1 MLDVPMPPEGDEA
14 RLLRDT
20 MRRFVDQR
28 LIPLEAQHPSGVPM
42 AVKEALRDEAAALG
56 LHALDVPEEGGGSG
70 LSHVA
75 QTVFWEELG
84 RAAALPARESYVFG
98 PLVGAVLAGLRGD
111 QKLRWLDPV
120 LRGERSPCFAQT
132 EADAGSDPG
141 AMRTRAV
148 RDGDGYVITGVKRF
162 ITGADKADFAQ
173 VVARTDPAKGTR
185 GLSLFLVNLR
195 APGVRVGTGEPTLSG
210 DRPCEVVFDGVR
222 VPAGDR
228 VGAEGDGFRL
238 GQAWITHGRVMRH
251 GARSCGVAERCLEM
265 GATQARARTTFGAPL
280 ADRQAVRFMLAD
292 TYRELQSARAL
303 TLRAAAAMDAG
314 ADARLPS
321 WLAKVEGTECALR
334 AADRC
339 LQIHGGSGLTTA
351 LPIERMWREARSF
364 TITEGPAEV
373 MRDAIARQV
382 LDLYAGRA

>member
-1 MLDVPMPPEGDEA
+1 MLDVAVPPEAEEA

-20 MRRFVDQR
+20 MRHFVDER
-28 LIPLEAQHPSGVPM
+28 LIPLEAQHPGGVPM
-42 AVKEALRDEAAALG
+42 AVKERLREEAAALG
-56 LHALDVPEEGGGSG
+56 LHALDVPEEAGGPG
-70 LSHVA
+70 LSHLV

-84 RAAALPARESYVFG
+84 RAAALPARESFVFG
-98 PLVGAVLAGLRGD
+98 PLVGAVLAGLRGE
-111 QKLRWLDPV
+111 QRARWLDPV
-120 LRGERSPCFAQT
+120 LHGERVPCFAQT
-132 EADAGSDPG
+132 EADAGSDLG

-148 RDGDGYVITGVKRF
+148 RDGDGYLITGTKRF

-173 VVARTDPAKGTR
+173 VVARTDPAKGAR
-185 GLSLFLVNLR
+185 GLSLFLVDLR
-195 APGVRVGTGEPTLSG
+195 ALGASVGEGEPTVSG
-210 DRPCEVVFDGVR
+210 DRPCEVVLDGVR
-222 VPAGDR
+222 VPAEDR
-228 VGAEGDGFRL
+228 VGEEGDGFRL

-265 GATQARARTTFGAPL
+265 GAAQARARTTFGAPL
-280 ADRQAVRFMLAD
+280 ADRQSVRFMLAD